1 MTDNDRAPGTR
12 PRIRPDWE
20 SPAVRENIERWASLG
35 LTDEQI
41 AHQIG
46 VCRQTLSEK
55 KRDIPEI
62 SDAIKRGRALGIE
75 EVADALKQKA
85 QAGDT
90 GAMIFYLRSKG
101 GWSDRTTEQEVA
113 HVKSQLAIFYDLC
126 KAILEYPSS
135 DSNDVG
141 QIKSMVG
148 MYLDHLLL
156 KLGKPAALE
165 MQETED

>member
-1 MTDNDRAPGTR
+1 MTNNNRAPGTR

-20 SPAVRENIERWASLG
+20 SPDIHENIERLASLG

-41 AHQIG
+41 AHQLG

-55 KRDIPEI
+55 KRDYPDIA
-62 SDAIKRGRALGIE
+62 DAIRRGRASGIE

-90 GAMIFYLRSKG
+90 SAMIFFLRSKA

-113 HVKSQLAIFYDLC
+113 QAKAQLSIFYDLC
-126 KAILEYPSS
+126 KAILET
-135 DSNDVG
+135 DSKDIG
-141 QIKSMVG
+141 QIKSMVSIH
-148 MYLDHLLL
+148 LDHLLV
-156 KLGKPAALE
+156 KLGKPAALDSHE
-165 MQETED
+165 AEE